1 MKNYFGLFNLRHR
14 SRNTNIEFKEADL
27 GFLRKILSYNF
38 NDLSLLKE
46 ALTHRSYSVLN
57 NLPSNQ
63 RLEFLGDAVIE
74 IVTAHALFDKY
85 PEKGEGPL
93 TEARAALVNGSSL
106 ANVSRKLNLGKFILL
121 SPEEDHRDGR
131 ENPSILADLYEAI
144 SGAIY
149 IDGGYAEA
157 KKFIEVT
164 LLVDLSASFQQAKL
178 TNHKSRLLE
187 YAQANALGNIR
198 YMVINQTGPDHA
210 KVFEVEVVLNG
221 DSLGHG
227 SGKRLKDAEQKAAQE
242 SLALLDISNEK
253 SVQSTD

>member
-1 MKNYFGLFNLRHR
+1 MRNYLGLFNLRHR
-14 SRNTNIEFKEADL
+14 NRITNIEFKEADL
-27 GFLRKILSYNF
+27 SSLHKILSYNF

-46 ALTHRSYSVLN
+46 ALTHRSYSVSN
-57 NLPSNQ
+57 NLQSNQ

-93 TEARAALVNGSSL
+93 TEARASLVNGNSL
-106 ANVSRKLNLGKFILL
+106 ADVSRKLDLGKFILL
-121 SPEEDHRDGR
+121 SPEEDHRGGR

-149 IDGGYAEA
+149 LDGGYAEA

-164 LLVDLSASFQQAKL
+164 LLVDLSASFQQAKI
-178 TNHKSRLLE
+178 TNYKSRLLE
-187 YAQANALGNIR
+187 YAQANALGNIK

-210 KVFEVEVVLNG
+210 KVFEVEVILNG

-242 SLALLDISNEK
+242 SLAMLDLS
-253 SVQSTD
+253 D

>member
-1 MKNYFGLFNLRHR
+1 MRNYFGLFNFRHR
-14 SRNTNIEFKEADL
+14 SRNTSIEFKEADL
-27 GFLRKILSYNF
+27 GSLHKILSYNF

-46 ALTHRSYSVLN
+46 ALTHRSYSVSN

-93 TEARAALVNGSSL
+93 TEARASLVNGSSL
-106 ANVSRKLNLGKFILL
+106 ANVARKLDLGKFILL
-121 SPEEDHRDGR
+121 SPEEDLRGGR

-149 IDGGYAEA
+149 LDGGYPEA
-157 KKFIEVT
+157 KEFIENS
-164 LLVDLSASFQQAKL
+164 LLVDLSTSFQQAKL
-178 TNHKSRLLE
+178 TNYKSRLLE
-187 YAQANALGNIR
+187 YVQANSLGNII
-198 YMVINQTGPDHA
+198 YAVVNQTGPDHA
-210 KVFEVEVVLNG
+210 KIFEVEVILNG
-221 DSLGHG
+221 DSLGRG

-242 SLALLDISNEK
+242 SLALLDLSNEK
-253 SVQSTD
+253 PVQSTD